1 MEKSQ
6 PKYGEYVYKYMF
18 EHDEQGN
25 TIYRGKERLHVKFRT
40 DFAVWVMEDGHE
52 AYFNRPKMIRDR
64 MIQIDLEGII
74 QRSYP
79 VSDDEERQSMSRS
92 SCEEY
97 SFECFSEKEILCML
111 QEINCRSQME
121 YLQGKRNA
129 VKSEIKCIKEEMLA
143 CTRQL
148 AKVERM
154 CQTLKEEL

>member
-40 DFAVWVMEDGHE
+40 NFAVWVMEDGHE

-74 QRSYP
+74 PRSYP

-148 AKVERM
+148 AKVEKL